1 MVRAS
6 ELKIEG
12 DRNTRL
18 LALCQHFGADTY
30 LSGDAAR
37 SYLDVALFSAHGVR
51 VEWQDFRHP
60 EYPQQHGPFVSHLS
74 ALDLV
79 LNVGN
84 ECAAVL
90 AGAGRS
96 EISHVIGPV
105 VEFPED

>member
-1 MVRAS
+1 VRSS
-6 ELKIEG
+6 ELGIGG

-18 LALCQHFGADTY
+18 LTLCRHFGADTY
-30 LSGDAAR
+30 LSGNAAQA
-37 SYLDVALFSAHGVR
+37 YLDVAMFAAAGVR

-79 LNVGN
+79 LNVGK

-90 AGAGRS
+90 AGGSRAEVRGTADRAGDL
-96 EISHVIGPV
+96 
-105 VEFPED
+105 PED